1 MADQSAGTPSVPDIL
16 QGSIG
21 AMRPFAA
28 QANTTRRSSFAPR
41 ENAGSP
47 SADREPSLRRFL
59 PVAPDRLCRKLRMRR
74 VRIQDRRTRFSGY
87 QSTLTTKHPRNR
99 PIELV
104 QSFQHSWQITCWP
117 MSHGCKSKSSSQKIE
132 MNEPVIVLDH
142 LSKSY
147 GNVHAVQDL
156 SLTIEAGTIFG
167 FLGPNGA
174 GKTTTMRMLC
184 GLTHPTNGRATI
196 EVTDTWKHRQKVRTK
211 FGYVPQS
218 FSLYRDL
225 TVLENFRFF
234 GGAYGVP
241 GAALEE
247 RIGRLLRIIDL
258 EEKRV
263 TTADNLS
270 GGMRQLLA
278 IGCAL
283 VHNPSVLFLD
293 EPTRGL
299 DPVHR
304 QQIWNLLYD
313 LSNEGKTIFVT
324 THYMDEAERCTEVG
338 FIENGRLLA
347 KASPRALKASFRAH
361 LLEIDVEPLMPALVR
376 LRDIPEV
383 LGVSLR
389 SGSLRLYT
397 PEAEQLI
404 ATWRENWPFP
414 DIRLLGERWVQPDM
428 EDVFTAYS
436 QGYDGVLKRSDS

>member
-1 MADQSAGTPSVPDIL
+1 
-16 QGSIG
+16 
-21 AMRPFAA
+21 
-28 QANTTRRSSFAPR
+28 
-41 ENAGSP
+41 
-47 SADREPSLRRFL
+47 
-59 PVAPDRLCRKLRMRR
+59 
-74 VRIQDRRTRFSGY
+74 
-87 QSTLTTKHPRNR
+87 
-99 PIELV
+99 
-104 QSFQHSWQITCWP
+104 
-117 MSHGCKSKSSSQKIE
+117 
-132 MNEPVIVLDH
+132 MNEPVIQLNH

-147 GNVHAVQDL
+147 GTVHAVQDL

-184 GLTHPTNGRATI
+184 GLTHPTSGCATI
-196 EVTDTWKHRQKVRTK
+196 EGADSWKDRQKVRAK

-234 GGAYGVP
+234 AGAYGVP
-241 GAALEE
+241 GAELET
-247 RIGRLLRIIDL
+247 RIDRLLRIVDL
-258 EEKRV
+258 EEKRGA
-263 TTADNLS
+263 TAANLS

-283 VHNPSVLFLD
+283 VHDPSVLFLD

-313 LSNEGKTIFVT
+313 LSHERKTIFVT

-347 KASPRALKASFRAH
+347 KASPRLLKESFRAR
-361 LLEIDVEPLMPALVR
+361 LLEIDVEPLMPALVQ
-376 LRDIPEV
+376 LRDMPEL

-389 SGSLRLYT
+389 SGSLRLYA

-404 ATWRENWPFP
+404 ARWRENWPFP

-436 QGYDGVLKRSDS
+436 QGYDGVLKRSTS